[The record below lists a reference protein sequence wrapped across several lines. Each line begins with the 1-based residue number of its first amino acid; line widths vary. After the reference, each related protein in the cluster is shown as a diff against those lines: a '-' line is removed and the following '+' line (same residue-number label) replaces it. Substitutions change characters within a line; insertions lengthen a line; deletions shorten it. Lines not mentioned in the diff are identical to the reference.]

1 MVTTD
6 QIKREINVIHD
17 TARFAKDKRDK
28 LRVTDRIRF
37 LNSTL
42 LVAEKCLDNTI
53 EGQLQKAEKK
63 LELYE
68 KAVASLKNQRLVQD
82 IFKERKKELDQ
93 QFSPKIL
100 KHQIKI
106 CKYLLQQ

>member
-1 MVTTD
+1 MISTD
-6 QIKREINVIHD
+6 QIKREINVLHD

-28 LRVTDRIRF
+28 LRVTDKIRF
-37 LNSTL
+37 LNSSL
-42 LVAEKCLDNTI
+42 FVAEKCLADTI
-53 EGQLQKAEKK
+53 ETQLQKAERK

-68 KAVASLKNQRLVQD
+68 GAIASLKKHRLVQD

-93 QFSPKIL
+93 QFSPKVL

-106 CKYLLQQ
+106 CKYLLEK